1 MNLALDLAQNY
12 LGLGINLVVWKI
24 CILPFGGFVKFEGDL
39 DPSSLSTKINN
50 SSKNS
55 NHFNN
60 ASIISRALTVS
71 AGPTANFL
79 LSIILFSSIIL
90 VNGIANN
97 EPRIGNINNIPFQ
110 E

>member
-1 MNLALDLAQNY
+1 MDLLNLKE
-12 LGLGINLVVWKI
+12 IWILVHCLLKLIILQKI
-24 CILPFGGFVKFEGDL
+24 R
-39 DPSSLSTKINN
+39 
-50 SSKNS
+50 

-97 EPRIGNINNIPFQ
+97 EPKIGNINNIPFQ
-110 E
+110 ELKIKTGDLVLEINGKPN